1 MGNLTQAVVARV
13 RHSRSAARW
22 LTKAS
27 ENGTPMTAN
36 MLTLLFVPDMM
47 ELG

>member
-1 MGNLTQAVVARV
+1 MGNLTQAVMASE

-36 MLTLLFVPDMM
+36 MLTFLFVPVTM
-47 ELG
+47 EVA